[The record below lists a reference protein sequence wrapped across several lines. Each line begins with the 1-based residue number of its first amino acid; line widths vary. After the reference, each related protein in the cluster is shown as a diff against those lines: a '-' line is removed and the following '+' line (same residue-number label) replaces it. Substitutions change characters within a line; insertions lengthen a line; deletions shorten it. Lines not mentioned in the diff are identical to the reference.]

1 MASPLPEPDVDLV
14 RDDVA
19 RALAEDIG
27 DGDCTAWLI
36 PANRSLATRVVCRE
50 DAVLAGRAWF
60 DEAFRQ
66 LDTEIAIRWSADE
79 GERLRPDREVCRVQG
94 PARAILTAER
104 TALNFLQ
111 TLSGTAT
118 RTRRYVD
125 AVAGTGAVV
134 LDTRKTLPGLRRAQK
149 YAVLCGGGANH
160 RIGLFDAV
168 LIKENHIAAA
178 GSITAAQFLQRFIDS
193 DIHWIHV
200 DLAASNHKGGLAH
213 IATDT
218 TGFGVRY
225 TLNLLQQ
232 Q

>member
-19 RALAEDIG
+19 RALGEDIG
-27 DGDCTAWLI
+27 DGDCTASLI

-66 LDTEIAIRWSADE
+66 LDAEIAIAWSADE

-160 RIGLFDAV
+160 RVGLFDAV
-168 LIKENHIAAA
+168 LIK
-178 GSITAAQFLQRFIDS
+178 
-193 DIHWIHV
+193 
-200 DLAASNHKGGLAH
+200 
-213 IATDT
+213 
-218 TGFGVRY
+218 
-225 TLNLLQQ
+225 
-232 Q
+232 

>member
-27 DGDCTAWLI
+27 DGDCTASLI

-125 AVAGTGAVV
+125 AVTGTGTVV

-149 YAVLCGGGANH
+149 YAVLCGGGHNH
-160 RIGLFDAV
+160 RIGLFDAI
-168 LIKENHIAAA
+168 LIKENHIRAA
-178 GSITAAQFLQRFIDS
+178 GSITRVLQEAFERFP
-193 DIHWIHV
+193 HV
-200 DLAASNHKGGLAH
+200 EVEIEVELSR
-213 IATDT
+213 
-218 TGFGVRY
+218 GVY
-225 TLNLLQQ
+225 ADEVIP
-232 Q
+232 